1 MTLPFAPILGIIFT
15 FKMQDRDR
23 TLPLHKRLALARR
36 AKGMA
41 QSALAREAGC
51 AQAAISMMENGKPD
65 AIAKE
70 TMARIA
76 SILGV
81 EIDDAAPA
89 AVAPVRQG
97 ARAICPNPECPSNV
111 PYIVGGSVAIWP
123 GRQPSP
129 DAKYCAFCG
138 EVLERACPVCGA
150 PLGEGA
156 FCGQCGAAHV
166 TAPVEGEAEAA
177 AWVAARRRE
186 IADLAPLIR

>member
-1 MTLPFAPILGIIFT
+1 
-15 FKMQDRDR
+15 MQERDR

-65 AIAKE
+65 ALAKE
-70 TMARIA
+70 TIAKIA

-81 EIDDAAPA
+81 EIGDA
-89 AVAPVRQG
+89 VPVGKVHAHLHSRS
-97 ARAICPNPECPSNV
+97 ICPNPECPSNV
-111 PYIVGGSVAIWP
+111 PYLVGGSVAIWP
-123 GRQPSP
+123 KRQPTD

-138 EVLERACPVCGA
+138 EVLENACPGCGA

-156 FCGQCGAAHV
+156 FCQQCGANLV
-166 TAPVEGEAEAA
+166 TAPVDDEAEAA
-177 AWVAARRRE
+177 AWVARRRSE